1 MSTTTQN
8 PQVMTQKPKR
18 GRPAKQQHHV
28 AMIPSQ
34 PIDIKIQRGS
44 ELSFSESLFIPMK
57 IGNELDTIFSTEGG
71 LMPGVNMVMA
81 GGAGSGKT
89 TIALDALA
97 SLTEQGYKCLFVSG
111 EMDEIGYYKYC
122 RRMPRIAK
130 VPVLFLKPY
139 GDKVVETLEQ
149 TFDKG
154 WDVVVIDSIAE
165 VTMMFK
171 SAYKQTESAA
181 ETWLLALENKHKKG
195 HNSTNYYTTFINI
208 QQMTKQG
215 EFVGSNRLKH
225 MADSMCKVTR
235 TVDGLERSIH
245 FEKNRDCDKD
255 YKVFFAIRG
264 GSVQYTYQFSS
275 PESED

>member
-97 SLTEQGYKCLFVSG
+97 SLTEQGYKCWVTG
-111 EMDEIGYYKYC
+111 E
-122 RRMPRIAK
+122 P
-130 VPVLFLKPY
+130 L
-139 GDKVVETLEQ
+139 
-149 TFDKG
+149 
-154 WDVVVIDSIAE
+154 SIKDA
-165 VTMMFK
+165 VGG
-171 SAYKQTESAA
+171 A
-181 ETWLLALENKHKKG
+181 ETWLLALEDKHKKG